1 MNPLSKPPQVAV
13 VIPNWNCLSDL
24 RACIDSLRSQ
34 EGIELELM
42 VVDNGSTDGS
52 IKWMQDERIPHIPL
66 PRNLGFASAVNLG
79 FSATTADAVATVNS
93 DTVLEPGALAKMHE
107 VLVSDEHTGGVQP
120 RILSLVRGH
129 EQNPDD
135 PEALIYSLGQA
146 LTADGRARED
156 GIGQPQGKRGFEA
169 REIFGVCGAACM
181 FRRQMV
187 IDLGGYDESYFAFY
201 EDVNLNVRARVHGWT
216 FRLEP
221 SAVVWHVGNAAWN
234 SNFDRPDAEN
244 ARLVAR
250 NRIFTQSKFMP
261 ISALPRVAAVEIGA
275 IVRAIAAR
283 RFMLT
288 LAGKGAAFLRFPE
301 MLKTRRKLRKQG
313 ELELAQAWLGE
324 SHRAPAEVLKHPL
337 PPVGTPPRR

>member
-1 MNPLSKPPQVAV
+1 MGNQTPRVAV
-13 VIPNWNCLSDL
+13 VIPNWNCIEDLQACIASL
-24 RACIDSLRSQ
+24 RAQ
-34 EGIELELM
+34 TGVELEIM

-52 IKWMQDERIPHIPL
+52 IKWMQEVRIPHIPL
-66 PRNLGFASAVNLG
+66 PRNLGFAPAVNLG

-93 DTVLEPGALAKMHE
+93 DTVLEPGALVQMYE
-107 VLVSDEHTGGVQP
+107 VLMSDEHIGGVQP
-120 RILSLVRGH
+120 RILSLERSLPR
-129 EQNPDD
+129 NPDD
-135 PEALIYSLGQA
+135 PDVLIYSLGQA

-181 FRRQMV
+181 FRRELV
-187 IDLGGYDESYFAFY
+187 IELGGYDESYFAFY
-201 EDVNLNVRARVHGWT
+201 EDVDLNVRARIHGWT

-261 ISALPRVAAVEIGA
+261 ISAVPRVAAVEIGA

-288 LAGKGAAFLRFPE
+288 LAGKGAALLRFPE

-313 ELELAQAWLGE
+313 ELELARAWLGE
-324 SHRAPAEVLKHPL
+324 SRRAPAEILKHPL
-337 PPVGTPPRR
+337 PPVGTPPRP